1 VPLHDPVAQLA
12 YSVPS
17 EAVRTVIVDGAV
29 IMQDRK
35 LCTVDEHAV
44 RERIAQAA
52 EKWRR
57 DVKPAA
63 LAAADRLFPVMT
75 KVYREAIHAFETE
88 DWAAPLRARV
98 G

>member
-1 VPLHDPVAQLA
+1 
-12 YSVPS
+12 VPS

-29 IMQDRK
+29 VMQDRV
-35 LCTVDEHAV
+35 LRTIDETTV

-63 LAAADRLFPVMT
+63 LAAAERLLPVMSM
-75 KVYREAIHAFETE
+75 VYREAIHAFETE
-88 DWAAPLRARV
+88 DWAAPLRDRIA
-98 G
+98 